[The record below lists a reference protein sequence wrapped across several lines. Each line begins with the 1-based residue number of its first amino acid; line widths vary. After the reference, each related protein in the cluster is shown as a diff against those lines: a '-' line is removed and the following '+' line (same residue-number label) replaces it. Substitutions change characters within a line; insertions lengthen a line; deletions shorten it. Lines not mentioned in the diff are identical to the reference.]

1 MSLKATMS
9 SFRRS
14 ARCGPFLEISTDL
27 ILPKN
32 MYLTPMSEF
41 QMCLLVGRGSTRG
54 LKYTVGCVQ

>member
-1 MSLKATMS
+1 MS
-9 SFRRS
+9 SFIRS